1 MDEASGK
8 DQDKDNIRHFL
19 TSMQFCLRG
28 YRKRKSIASLRS
40 LMDRSE
46 HKDAPRAAISIFD
59 DLGFDSEFL
68 FCNYENLSK
77 VSLPALLF
85 SNENSA
91 FVLEDQN
98 TDGSFV
104 VRLNS
109 DPKNLQVIDQNDFTQ
124 FYSGYGVFPRK
135 RTTGENAKRRGHW
148 LWGAFGQS
156 RFTYFQVI
164 IASILVNLLALTTSI
179 FTMTVYD
186 RVIPNAAVESLIALS
201 IGAIFALGFDF
212 VLKNVRAG
220 FIDRASKATDLKVSN
235 TLFSRLLDWKYQHS
249 SASNGAVAN
258 IIKEFEILRDFF
270 TSSTLVI
277 LVDLPFA
284 FLFIYVI
291 YLIAG
296 PLAIVPLCAVPLVL
310 VAGLIAQ
317 PFMAKTSKDVQASG
331 MNKQSVLIET
341 LNGLETVRASG
352 AGSILKSRYLDAL
365 LEQSQSSA
373 SSKSVGQFLINF
385 AASVQQY
392 AQIGA
397 IFYGVFLIRDGLIT
411 QGALIAAIILGGRT
425 LAPLGQLANALTRIN
440 AARAAYKSLDQFLK
454 DYHPSQLNENLI
466 SKSEFKGEIELKN
479 VNFTYQGA
487 AAPSLSSVNL
497 RIKPGETVG
506 IIGKM
511 GCGKSTLTRLICGV
525 LEPQT
530 GSVLIDD
537 VDVRQIDK
545 DDLIEHL
552 GIMLQE
558 SWLYSGTLRDNI
570 TLGYGHYSD
579 LDVQTA
585 AEVSGA
591 HSFIVQNPQ
600 GYDFPVSEK
609 GAGLS
614 GGQKQSVSLARTL
627 IRNPEI
633 LILDEPTSAMDQSS
647 EASVIK
653 ALETYLKGK
662 TSILVTH
669 RNTLLSL
676 CDRVIV
682 LEQGRVIADTTPAQL
697 GIKTS

>member
-1 MDEASGK
+1 MNEVLDIDLEQS
-8 DQDKDNIRHFL
+8 FL
-19 TSMQFCLRG
+19 VSMQYCLRG
-28 YRKRKSIASLRS
+28 YGKRRSMASLRS

-46 HKDAPRAAISIFD
+46 HKDSPRIAQSIFD
-59 DLGFDSEFL
+59 DLGFDADFYH
-68 FCNYENLSK
+68 CKTKNLSN
-77 VSLPALLF
+77 VAFPAILY
-85 SNENSA
+85 SKEKEA
-91 FVLEDQN
+91 FVIESEN
-98 TDGSFV
+98 ADGTYL
-104 VRLNS
+104 VRLS
-109 DPKNLQVIDQNDFTQ
+109 DAPKKVISLDREAFEAL
-124 FYSGYGVFPRK
+124 YSGYGVFPRK
-135 RTTGENAKRRGHW
+135 RTNRENAKRRGHW
-148 LWGAFGQS
+148 LWSAFRQS

-164 IASILVNLLALTTSI
+164 VASILINFLALTTSI

-201 IGAIFALGFDF
+201 IGAVLALGFDF
-212 VLKNVRAG
+212 IIKNIRAG
-220 FIDRASKATDLKVSN
+220 FIDRASKSTDLKVSN

-296 PLAIVPLCAVPLVL
+296 PLALVPLCAVPLVL
-310 VAGLIAQ
+310 IAGLLAQ
-317 PFMAKTSKDVQASG
+317 PFMAKTSRDVQSSG

-352 AGSILKSRYLDAL
+352 AGSVLKGRYLDAL

-373 SSKSVGQFLINF
+373 SSKTIGQFLINF

-392 AQIGA
+392 AQIGS

-440 AARAAYKSLDQFLK
+440 AARAAYRSLDQFLK
-454 DYHPSQLNENLI
+454 DYNPSQLNENLI
-466 SKSEFKGEIELKN
+466 SKSEFNGDIELKN
-479 VNFTYQGA
+479 VNFTYPGA
-487 AAPSLSSVNL
+487 AVPSLSDVNI
-497 RIKPGETVG
+497 RIKSGETVG

-525 LEPQT
+525 LEPDT

-545 DDLIEHL
+545 DDLIAHL

-558 SWLYSGTLRDNI
+558 SWLYSGTLRENI
-570 TLGYGHYSD
+570 TLGFGHYSD
-579 LDVQTA
+579 EDIQRA
-585 AEVSGA
+585 AELSGA
-591 HSFIVQNPQ
+591 HSFISQNPQ

-614 GGQKQSVSLARTL
+614 GGQKQSLSLARTL
-627 IRNPEI
+627 VRDPDI
-633 LILDEPTSAMDQSS
+633 LILDEPTSAMDQAS
-647 EASVIK
+647 EAAVIK
-653 ALETYLKGK
+653 SLEGFLKGK

-682 LEQGRVIADTTPAQL
+682 LEQGKIIADTTPAQL